1 MYKFI
6 SILFFTICSCHQEIE
21 DSKIK
26 QEILGQNKMVYILK
40 DIRLADS
47 NAKLLKINR
56 DSTNLILEQHYDKVF
71 QIHKVDKKTFLDS
84 YSYYLE
90 HPKELN
96 LIYEKVLEE
105 LLKLDLEYKN

>member
-1 MYKFI
+1 M
-6 SILFFTICSCHQEIE
+6 SILFFIICSCHQEVE
-21 DSKIK
+21 GHKSK
-26 QEILGQNKMVYILK
+26 QELLSHNKMVYLLK

-56 DSTNLILEQHYDKVF
+56 DSMNLLLDQHYDTIF
-71 QIHKVDKKTFLDS
+71 QLHKVDKKLFLDS

-90 HPKELN
+90 HPKQLN